1 MKQSFKLNLFFD
13 EENNLFEELIEK
25 VIKEELVQKIKSQV
39 CN

>member
-13 EENNLFEELIEK
+13 KENNIFEELIEN
-25 VIKEELVQKIKSQV
+25 VIMEEIMQEIILHV

>member
-13 EENNLFEELIEK
+13 EENNIFEELIEK
-25 VIKEELVQKIKSQV
+25 VIKEELMQKIKSQV

>member
-13 EENNLFEELIEK
+13 KENNIFEELIEN
-25 VIKEELVQKIKSQV
+25 VIKEEMVQKIKLHV

>member
-13 EENNLFEELIEK
+13 KENNIFEELIEK
-25 VIKEELVQKIKSQV
+25 VIKEELVQKIKSHV